1 MGEQLFPFGLASF
14 FAAHLGLLV
23 KPERVV
29 TERTLA
35 MRFAEQAIHL
45 DDVLAV
51 IGPYIHATQH
61 KQQGQG
67 SLRPEENK
75 FPP

>member
-1 MGEQLFPFGLASF
+1 M
-14 FAAHLGLLV
+14 

-29 TERTLA
+29 TEWTLA
-35 MRFAEQAIHL
+35 MRFAEQPIHL

-75 FPP
+75 FLP

>member
-1 MGEQLFPFGLASF
+1 
-14 FAAHLGLLV
+14 
-23 KPERVV
+23 
-29 TERTLA
+29 

-51 IGPYIHATQH
+51 VGPDIQATQQE
-61 KQQGQG
+61 KQGQH
-67 SLRPEENK
+67 SLRPKENK